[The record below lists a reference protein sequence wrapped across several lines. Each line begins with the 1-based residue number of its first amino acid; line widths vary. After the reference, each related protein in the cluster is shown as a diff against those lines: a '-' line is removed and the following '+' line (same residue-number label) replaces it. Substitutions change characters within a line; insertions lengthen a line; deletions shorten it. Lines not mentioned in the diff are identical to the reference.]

1 MMRITSR
8 VLARFTL
15 SFAALCVVSAARS
28 QPQDVPFLQAQS
40 GDAGEAVSVDRMVE
54 LALSRNPELLAAR
67 QRLAEAEGLLRQA
80 GLRPNPAI
88 DVSVANGDALNS
100 SGEREVSVGYSHTF
114 ELGGKRER
122 RVNVA
127 QRAVE
132 LARSQVANRE
142 RLLASEVRTR
152 YGEALAALRN
162 LQNAEELLQLTRQ
175 SFDLAKARA
184 ETGEG
189 APLEQGLLQ
198 VEVNRI
204 DSDRLMF
211 ASQVERSVL
220 EAKLLA
226 GLPLDQDLR
235 LSGLLDKPVELPALE
250 NVVEM
255 ALSRRPD
262 LTTARLHE
270 ELAEAELQLA
280 RSSATPDVVARG
292 GYSHIQSRF
301 DQLGFS
307 EPGGNL
313 VPLRD
318 KDNLL
323 TGGISILLPLANRNQ
338 GNIEAAIARQ
348 RAARLERE
356 SLERMVRQEVLAA
369 LSRLTAASRALEL
382 FSTGVIGQSQEN
394 LRVVRGA
401 YDLGELRLLD
411 VINEQRRLIETQ
423 RAYTE
428 LLRDAFVAGVELERA
443 MGTAVK

>member
-1 MMRITSR
+1 MSVATSQAQDEPF
-8 VLARFTL
+8 LHTQSAD
-15 SFAALCVVSAARS
+15 AGEVVSADR
-28 QPQDVPFLQAQS
+28 L
-40 GDAGEAVSVDRMVE
+40 VD
-54 LALSRNPELLAAR
+54 LALSRNPGLLAAR
-67 QRLAEAEGLLRQA
+67 QRLAEAEGLLLQA

-88 DVSVANGDALNS
+88 EVSLANGDVLNS

-122 RVNVA
+122 RIDVA
-127 QRAVE
+127 QQGVR
-132 LARSQVANRE
+132 LARSEVANRE
-142 RLLASEVRTR
+142 RVLASEVRIR
-152 YGEALAALRN
+152 YAEALAAVRN
-162 LQNAEELLQLTRQ
+162 LQNTEELLQLTRQ

-189 APLEQGLLQ
+189 AQLEQGLLQ

-204 DSDRLMF
+204 GSDRLLF
-211 ASQVERSVL
+211 AGQVERSLL
-220 EAKLLA
+220 EARLLA
-226 GLPLDQDLR
+226 GLPLDEGLR
-235 LSGLLDKPVELPALE
+235 LSGSLDKPAEVPALE
-250 NVVEM
+250 NAIDV

-262 LTTARLHE
+262 LIAARLQE

-280 RSSATPDVVARG
+280 RSGARPDLVASA
-292 GYSHIQSRF
+292 GYSHVQSRF
-301 DQLGFS
+301 DQFGFS

-318 KDNLL
+318 KDNLV
-323 TGGISILLPLANRNQ
+323 TGAISIQLPFGNRNQ

-348 RAARLERE
+348 RAARFDRE
-356 SLERMVRQEVLAA
+356 SLERIVRQEVLAA
-369 LSRLTAASRALEL
+369 FSRLTSAKRALEL
-382 FSTGVIGQSQEN
+382 FNTGVIGQSQEN

-428 LLRDAFVAGVELERA
+428 LLRDTLVAAVELERA
-443 MGTAVK
+443 MGTSVK

>member
-1 MMRITSR
+1 M
-8 VLARFTL
+8 
-15 SFAALCVVSAARS
+15 
-28 QPQDVPFLQAQS
+28 
-40 GDAGEAVSVDRMVE
+40 DRMVE